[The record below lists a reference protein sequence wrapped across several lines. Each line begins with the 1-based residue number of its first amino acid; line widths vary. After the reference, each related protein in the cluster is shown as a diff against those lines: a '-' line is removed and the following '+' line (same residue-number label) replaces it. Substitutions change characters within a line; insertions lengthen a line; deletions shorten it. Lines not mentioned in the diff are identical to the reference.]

1 MTVLRTLRIYGQL
14 RNVEPECDI
23 SEYEILNEDDF
34 ELIDASDYDLFMEIF
49 LILKNLF

>member
-14 RNVEPECDI
+14 RNIEPECDI
-23 SEYEILNEDDF
+23 SEYEILNEDDY
-34 ELIDASDYDLFMEIF
+34 IDESDHHLFMEIF